1 MMKTDHWRSTFRF
14 PLASIFFAGHKT
26 PERLVSKA
34 GLREGKGEGG
44 QERNLK
50 HFNQGATLGHF
61 LWRYVEKLRCG
72 LVADQVCTHS
82 THTTEP
88 HLVSDTPLW
97 GRDSLEAEVS

>member
-1 MMKTDHWRSTFRF
+1 MMKTGHWRSTFRF

-44 QERNLK
+44 PVMNLK

-61 LWRYVEKLRCG
+61 LWRHVEKLRCG
-72 LVADQVCTHS
+72 LVAYQVCTRTRS
-82 THTTEP
+82 THTIEP
-88 HLVSDTPLW
+88 IW
-97 GRDSLEAEVS
+97 